1 MSPLATS
8 LRFLQTQPDARLVA
22 LARDGHEAAFEAL
35 VRRYRRRLL
44 GYCRRIVGSDSAA
57 EDVLQQALLQ
67 AWVAIG
73 RGIEVTDPR
82 PWLYRIVHNVAISS
96 VRAPASPVV
105 ELADADISSETDHEA
120 EQRIAV
126 RAALAGLAALPALQ
140 REVMLSTAVDG
151 RSYDEIATELGLTN
165 GAVRGL
171 LYRARSTLRAAA
183 AALIP
188 TPLVNWAVRH
198 ASGQSSGSSG
208 LYETI
213 AGTGSAGVAGVLLK
227 GGAVIASAG
236 ALATAVGI
244 STNHQTLR
252 LKPGSGATV
261 VASTAGDS
269 GSALTG
275 AGHQQ
280 GSAGSVGSLIAGRGG
295 AANAGGTDG
304 RGGGAGAGNAGGPGH
319 APRVSAK
326 LTLLGGSGPT
336 QSGRHGDGPG
346 RSGGDGHSDGGSPGG
361 SDGGSSGSSG
371 GSSGGSSSGSS
382 GSSGRDGGT
391 GGGADGETGGGHD
404 GGGTSGGTTTTS
416 GGRDGGGSDGGT
428 TSGGGSSSGGGT
440 DGHDSSGDGSG
451 GDTTTTVTTT
461 TTGSNDG
468 GGGGD

>member
-22 LARDGHEAAFEAL
+22 LAREGHEAAFEAL
-35 VRRYRRRLL
+35 IRRYRRRLL
-44 GYCRRIVGSDSAA
+44 SYCRRIVGSDGAA

-73 RGIEVTDPR
+73 RGTEVTDPR
-82 PWLYRIVHNVAISS
+82 AWLYRIVHNVAISS
-96 VRAPASPVV
+96 VRRVSPVL
-105 ELADADISSETDHEA
+105 ELADADIMSETDHEA

-151 RSYDEIATELGLTN
+151 RSYDEIATELGLTS

-188 TPLVNWAVRH
+188 TPVVNWAVRH
-198 ASGQSSGSSG
+198 GSGRSSGSSG

-244 STNHQTLR
+244 SSNHTTLR
-252 LKPGSGATV
+252 LKPGSGATA
-261 VASTAGDS
+261 VASADAGVRQ
-269 GSALTG
+269 GG

-280 GSAGSVGSLIAGRGG
+280 ASAGAGGSLIAGRGG
-295 AANAGGTDG
+295 VAAASGTGGRGAGSSVGAGGA
-304 RGGGAGAGNAGGPGH
+304 RH
-319 APRVSAK
+319 APRILV
-326 LTLLGGSGPT
+326 TLGLIGGHSGPGPSRHDGGGGPNRSGGNGHGDGGSG
-336 QSGRHGDGPG
+336 
-346 RSGGDGHSDGGSPGG
+346 
-361 SDGGSSGSSG
+361 GGSSGSTGGSG
-371 GSSGGSSSGSS
+371 GPGGTSGG
-382 GSSGRDGGT
+382 GT
-391 GGGADGETGGGHD
+391 DGGHD
-404 GGGTSGGTTTTS
+404 GGGTSGATTPTS
-416 GGRDGGGSDGGT
+416 GGHDGGGSGGGT
-428 TSGGGSSSGGGT
+428 ISSGGSGGDGSTGT
-440 DGHDSSGDGSG
+440 YDSSGDGSGSGSG
-451 GDTTTTVTTT
+451 GDTTTTTTT
-461 TTGSNDG
+461 TTTVTTTSTGSS